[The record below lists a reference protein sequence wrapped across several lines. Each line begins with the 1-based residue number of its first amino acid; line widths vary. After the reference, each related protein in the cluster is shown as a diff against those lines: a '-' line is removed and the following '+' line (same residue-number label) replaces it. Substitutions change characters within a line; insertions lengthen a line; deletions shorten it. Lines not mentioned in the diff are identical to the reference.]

1 MIEVIIRRILVA
13 VKNNSYLFCMA
24 SEIIESNEL
33 NLISL
38 SGGTRIHDIDEYL
51 ENLEKAT
58 ELIDCT

>member
-1 MIEVIIRRILVA
+1 
-13 VKNNSYLFCMA
+13 MA

-58 ELIDCT
+58 ELIDCA